1 MGTPKGQID
10 IYFLFNI
17 LKKGGKMNIFNSIKL
32 FIITFLCITHFT
44 ANHCMLSKFTYKP
57 ITQQPDTFTTQHR
70 DHVEKW
76 VKFAEKGTLNPIKG
90 ISIVRDATKKEQE
103 ERCFNHAISQI
114 TGNTI
119 PLTLYKKNNDKKKST
134 INIEKYFK
142 QTVDLQK
149 NDLVLYTDNENSYAI
164 NHCAVVIDTD
174 ENIFESKLGQSR
186 KIVHHQPFAVP
197 NCYGNAISYWTLKDK
212 YQRDKERLK
221 KTIRDDADA
230 FNNGQQSYKK
240 QKVNHYL

>member
-1 MGTPKGQID
+1 MYTLHP
-10 IYFLFNI
+10 
-17 LKKGGKMNIFNSIKL
+17 IKL
-32 FIITFLCITHFT
+32 FITTFLCITSFT
-44 ANHCMLSKFTYKP
+44 ANNCMLSEFTYKP

-90 ISIVRDATKKEQE
+90 ISIVRDATKREQE

-114 TGNTI
+114 TGNTV

-164 NHCAVVIDTD
+164 NHCAVVIDKD

-186 KIVHHQPFAVP
+186 KIVHHQPFAETS
-197 NCYGNAISYWTLKDK
+197 CYQLSSPYFLRMSARFSPLTRLLMRLFRLDK
-212 YQRDKERLK
+212 QRG
-221 KTIRDDADA
+221 TICACLFA
-230 FNNGQQSYKK
+230 
-240 QKVNHYL
+240 L